1 MIINFLKYR
10 WFCIGTSSAIILAFM
25 AGYVMKEIREGF
37 GKGFEYSIDFTG
49 GTQVMFHV
57 SKPVSGTE
65 VQDVLEKAGWPKAI
79 IRDIPKENKILV
91 RVKEFTNDAKG
102 LGGRMLDALV
112 AAYPSNEIKMVQSEG
127 VGQSIGAVLRWR
139 SMLAILISLLAIL
152 IYIGLRFRSLAFA
165 LGAVLAL
172 FHDAMIV
179 LAVFF
184 FFHREISISVIGA
197 ILAILGYSVNDTIV
211 IFSQIRN
218 NLRTMYGVPL
228 AEIVNKSINQT
239 LRRTVLTSVATLLTV
254 LAMLFLGGDAL
265 RDFSLALV
273 VGIVA
278 GTYSSIYIASPIMM
292 WFYKGKE

>member
-1 MIINFLKYR
+1 MIDFLKYR
-10 WFCIGTSSAIILAFM
+10 WFCIGTSSAIILAFFV
-25 AGYVMKEIREGF
+25 GYAVKELRDGF
-37 GKGFEYSIDFTG
+37 GTGFEYSIDFTG
-49 GTQVMFHV
+49 GTQVMFHLA
-57 SKPVSGTE
+57 KPVSGTA
-65 VQDVLEKAGWPKAI
+65 VQEALAKAGWEKAI
-79 IRDIPKENKILV
+79 VRDIPKESKILV
-91 RVKEFTNDAKG
+91 RVKDFTNDAKG

-112 AAYPSNEIKMVQSEG
+112 AAFPDNKIDMVQSEG

-139 SMLAILISLLAIL
+139 SMLAILIALLAIL
-152 IYIGLRFRSLAFA
+152 VYIGARFRSLSFA

-184 FFHREISISVIGA
+184 FFHREISVSVIGA

-228 AEIVNKSINQT
+228 ATIVNTSINQT

-254 LAMLFLGGDAL
+254 LALLFIGGDAL
-265 RDFSLALV
+265 RDLALALA

-292 WFYKGKE
+292 WFYKGRE